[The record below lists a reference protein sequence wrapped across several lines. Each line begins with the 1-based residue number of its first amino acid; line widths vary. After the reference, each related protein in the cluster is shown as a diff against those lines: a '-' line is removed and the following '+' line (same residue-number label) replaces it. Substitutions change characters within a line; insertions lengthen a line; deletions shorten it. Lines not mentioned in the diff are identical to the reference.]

1 MYDAPFSQYLA
12 ENGITLANPYIDGES
27 VLPSNHA
34 EIKFR
39 LAQRRLSL
47 SQPASSNTDDY
58 ERFLQLNESAQ
69 NARSVIKNALPLMI
83 GHSDIPHSGGFA
95 FKNLKP
101 LTDDNSLKPA
111 FPESYDGCLPK
122 ELNRSVREQLGEY
135 IVPTSNV
142 MVPYLPTFFTE
153 CAGPAGAVRVGE
165 RHILYTGALGARA
178 VHHLRA
184 FITDPT
190 TALDNNAYVLTA
202 LYHSPTG
209 MLWIYAIRA
218 IASPSPSESFAH
230 PKKLEYRMTLISRFN
245 LTLSPES
252 FRDGVRAYR
261 NARDWAK
268 EQRDE
273 LVRAANAKV

>member
-1 MYDAPFSQYLA
+1 MTNS
-12 ENGITLANPYIDGES
+12 YINDES
-27 VLPSNHA
+27 MLPSNHA

-47 SQPASSNTDDY
+47 SQPTSPNTDDY

-69 NARSVIKNALPLMI
+69 NARFVIKDALPLII

-101 LTDDNSLKPA
+101 LTDGKSLKPA
-111 FPESYDGCLPK
+111 FPKSYDGCLPR
-122 ELNRSVREQLGEY
+122 ELNKSIREQLGEY

-142 MVPYLPTFFTE
+142 MVPCLPTFFTE
-153 CAGPAGAVRVGE
+153 CAGPTGVVRVGE
-165 RHILYTGALGARA
+165 RHILYAGALGARA
-178 VHHLRA
+178 VHHLRS

-218 IASPSPSESFAH
+218 IASPSPNESFAH
-230 PKKLEYRMTLISRFN
+230 PKKLQYRMTLISRFN

-252 FRDGVRAYR
+252 FRDGVGAYR
-261 NARDWAK
+261 NAKEWAK